1 LTITQRCNLAVWN
14 RKRHFSVAHVKTFSR
29 WLKLANKTK
38 AAIAAFV
45 MKGMTKEVIEQINL
59 LI

>member
-1 LTITQRCNLAVWN
+1 
-14 RKRHFSVAHVKTFSR
+14 
-29 WLKLANKTK
+29 LKLANKTK

>member
-1 LTITQRCNLAVWN
+1 
-14 RKRHFSVAHVKTFSR
+14 
-29 WLKLANKTK
+29 LKLANKTK

-45 MKGMTKEVIEQINL
+45 MIGMTKEIIERVNL